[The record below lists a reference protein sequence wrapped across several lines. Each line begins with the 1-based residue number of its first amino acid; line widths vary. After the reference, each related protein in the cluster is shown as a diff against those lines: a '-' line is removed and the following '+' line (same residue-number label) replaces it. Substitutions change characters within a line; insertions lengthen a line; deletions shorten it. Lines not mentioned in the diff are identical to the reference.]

1 MTERD
6 AKAERELAADLRKV
20 ADNPRAPLWPMR
32 VKALRERGLV
42 DWAEDPRPTRPTSRH
57 LRAPA
62 PRAKKLTDK
71 GRIALALLEREAAER
86 AAIAGATAV
95 RHAARDGAL

>member
-1 MTERD
+1 MMDRD
-6 AKAERELAADLRKV
+6 AKAERELAADLRKI
-20 ADNPRAPLWPMR
+20 ADDPRVHVYPMR
-32 VKALRERGLV
+32 VRALRERGLV

-71 GRIALALLEREAAER
+71 GRLALALLERAAEVR
-86 AAIAGATAV
+86 AAIAGATAA
-95 RHAARDGAL
+95 RHDARDEAP